1 MEYFIDVLKLIL
13 QVFALYTALT
23 GAFFLLPQKKHK
35 RFAPKTRFAVL
46 IAARNEGSV
55 IGQTVTQFL
64 KQTYPASLYDLYV
77 IPNNCTDDTAGAA
90 ARAGARV
97 LSCTVPVKTKGQ
109 VLQWAVQT
117 LEPQKY
123 DAYCVFD
130 ADNLVDPNFLARMN
144 DAFRA
149 GARLAKGMQ
158 KASNPSETWIS
169 GCYDIYIENI
179 NLMFS
184 RPRGLL
190 KLSAKL
196 IGTGFA
202 VSRELLEETGG
213 FRTVTLTED
222 IEYAVQCALRG
233 VRVWWVPEA
242 VTYDEEPLTFGVS
255 MRQRRRW
262 SSGVMQTFEV
272 YGPRLLK
279 SVLTLRNPL
288 LCWDMLMHVAGVAMQ
303 ALSMIPG
310 AYLLWQTLW
319 TGNWLGLVIAV
330 ASFWFTMMGTAL
342 LLAVL
347 GRRPVLRMW
356 KTILL
361 YPFFI
366 ASWYP
371 LNLLAVFK
379 KAKVWKPIAHKG
391 SKPVAQLTRK

>member
-310 AYLLWQTLW
+310 AYLLWQTLR